1 MAGPSGGIF
10 REPEVAFLLE
20 EEKKKKTGNGEML
33 CLRDRACLAV
43 HHRQESNAEYCTE
56 EPCIASSMPDRPA

>member
-10 REPEVAFLLE
+10 RKPEVAFLLE
-20 EEKKKKTGNGEML
+20 EKKKKKTGNGELL

-43 HHRQESNAEYCTE
+43 HRLESNGVLYGRTMHCLQHA
-56 EPCIASSMPDRPA
+56 